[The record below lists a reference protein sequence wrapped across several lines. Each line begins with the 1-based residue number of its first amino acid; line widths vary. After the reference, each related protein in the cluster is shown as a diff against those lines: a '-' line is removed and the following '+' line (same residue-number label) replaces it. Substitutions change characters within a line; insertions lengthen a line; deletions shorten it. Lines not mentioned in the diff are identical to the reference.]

1 MVTTYVN
8 GKPNDG
14 EEENENQ
21 SSRNSLNNNFNS
33 NSWATTTMTTTSTA
47 RTYIQPEV
55 LLMTEG
61 CGRVCQISLGLFKNP
76 KYWGPAP

>member
-1 MVTTYVN
+1 MVPFYNTSPMVTTYVN

-55 LLMTEG
+55 RALSPLNYDT
-61 CGRVCQISLGLFKNP
+61 VSSQK
-76 KYWGPAP
+76 

>member
-55 LLMTEG
+55 RALSPLNYDAVSSQKYLEVL
-61 CGRVCQISLGLFKNP
+61 RNVCF
-76 KYWGPAP
+76 